1 MASKRFLIVPL
12 DSSAA
17 RMPRPG
23 ATMASATLL
32 SSVRFIAR
40 SSMCGSTAGSLCLT
54 AGRGGS
60 GGGFKNLDA
69 GQHLP
74 LEPFKEGAARGRNI
88 SEAAGDAGQVERRHG
103 VAAAG
108 DADELAI
115 RGEFRG
121 GFRHGDGAVVERF
134 HLEGAERAV
143 PDQRL
148 GARQDGN
155 HVRDGARADIEDHI
169 AFADLIYGNDA
180 RG

>member
-40 SSMCGSTAGSLCLT
+40 SSKCGSTAGPLCRT

-60 GGGFKNLDA
+60 GGSFENLDA
-69 GQHLP
+69 RQHLA
-74 LEPFKEGAARGRNI
+74 LEPFEEGAARSRNI
-88 SEAAGDAGQVERRHG
+88 SEAAGDAGEVERGHG

-108 DADELAI
+108 DADELAA
-115 RGEFRG
+115 GGQFGGCFRD
-121 GFRHGDGAVVERF
+121 FDGAVVERF

-143 PDQRL
+143 PHQRL
-148 GARQDGN
+148 G
-155 HVRDGARADIEDHI
+155 
-169 AFADLIYGNDA
+169 
-180 RG
+180 

>member
-40 SSMCGSTAGSLCLT
+40 SSKCGSTAGSLCRT

-60 GGGFKNLDA
+60 GGSFENLDA
-69 GQHLP
+69 RQHLA
-74 LEPFKEGAARGRNI
+74 LEPFEEGAARG
-88 SEAAGDAGQVERRHG
+88 
-103 VAAAG
+103 
-108 DADELAI
+108 DADKLATGGQFGG
-115 RGEFRG
+115 RFRD
-121 GFRHGDGAVVERF
+121 FDGAVVERF

-143 PDQRL
+143 PDERL
-148 GARQDGN
+148 DAGQHRDDIL
-155 HVRDGARADIEDHI
+155 DGARADIEDHVV
-169 AFADLIYGNDA
+169 FADLVDGHDA
-180 RG
+180 RGRVRGEGL

>member
-1 MASKRFLIVPL
+1 MASKRFLMVPL

-40 SSMCGSTAGSLCLT
+40 SSMCGSTADSLCLT

-60 GGGFKNLDA
+60 GGGFENLDAA
-69 GQHLP
+69 GQHLA
-74 LEPFKEGAARGRNI
+74 LEPFEEGAAGSRNI

-108 DADELAI
+108 DADKLAVG
-115 RGEFRG
+115 GEFRG
-121 GFRHGDGAVVERF
+121 SFGH
-134 HLEGAERAV
+134 
-143 PDQRL
+143 
-148 GARQDGN
+148 
-155 HVRDGARADIEDHI
+155 RD
-169 AFADLIYGNDA
+169 
-180 RG
+180 